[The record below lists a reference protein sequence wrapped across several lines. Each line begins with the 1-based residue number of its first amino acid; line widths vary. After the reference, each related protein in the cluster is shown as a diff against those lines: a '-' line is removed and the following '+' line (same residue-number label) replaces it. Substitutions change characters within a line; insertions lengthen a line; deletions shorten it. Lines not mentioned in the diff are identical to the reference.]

1 MKRANIKAFN
11 QFYTGFILIESHG
24 ELIDFFHE
32 KTTGMIKDSAR
43 SLVDR
48 AQAKAREE
56 NVPSKGVDAITRGT
70 ETIADIKK
78 QGLLYQQA
86 CLMGTY
92 QSTLER
98 EILSGNTLVINPFN
112 FVSWFVLPKNA
123 EVEIIS
129 EKETYTKDD
138 IRLFRFPNGGH
149 WYAKISKI
157 DVVVNGEQKWNARY
171 IAQQKAEE
179 FLKTL

>member
-11 QFYTGFILIESHG
+11 QFYPGFILIESHR

-56 NVPSKGVDAITRGT
+56 IISNKGIDVITRVT
-70 ETIADIKK
+70 ETVAGIKR

-98 EILSGNTLVINPFN
+98 EVFNGNTLVINPFN
-112 FVSWFVLPKNA
+112 FVSWFVLPKDA

-129 EKETYTKDD
+129 EKEVYTKDD
-138 IRLFRFPNGGH
+138 IRLYRFPDGAH
-149 WYAKISKI
+149 WYAKVSKM
-157 DVVVNGEQKWNARY
+157 DVVIDGEQKWNARY